1 MKQRYLFVLIAGAVS
16 GLQPLMADE
25 VNVNVNE
32 NDTIKTYNID
42 EVIITSSTKET
53 NDLRLL
59 PGSVSI
65 LSPQA
70 ISGRQIDALK
80 DISSFVPNLYMP
92 DYGSKM
98 TSAIYIRGIGAR
110 SADSRSDFMSIMC
123 RIWIR
128 VPLILN

>member
-65 LSPQA
+65 LSPQRLSDHA
-70 ISGRQIDALK
+70 K
-80 DISSFVPNLYMP
+80 TVSFQVSPKPSEIIYTTLLNNATINSLCFEIQLVKYKKNYLITMK
-92 DYGSKM
+92 S
-98 TSAIYIRGIGAR
+98 IYIFI
-110 SADSRSDFMSIMC
+110 
-123 RIWIR
+123 
-128 VPLILN
+128 LILKR

>member
-1 MKQRYLFVLIAGAVS
+1 MKQRYLSVLIAGAFFCLQTVS
-16 GLQPLMADE
+16 ADE
-25 VNVNVNE
+25 VNVNK

-42 EVIITSSTKET
+42 EVIVTSSTKET

-80 DISSFVPNLYMP
+80 DISAYVPNLCIP

-98 TSAIYIRGIGAR
+98 ASAIYIRGGRGAKQR
-110 SADSRSDFMSIMC
+110 TVGRALC
-123 RIWIR
+123 G
-128 VPLILN
+128 

>member
-1 MKQRYLFVLIAGAVS
+1 MKQRYLFVLIAGTVF

-25 VNVNVNE
+25 VKVNVNE

-98 TSAIYIRGIGAR
+98 TSAIYIRGI
-110 SADSRSDFMSIMC
+110 
-123 RIWIR
+123 
-128 VPLILN
+128 V

>member
-25 VNVNVNE
+25 VNVNE

-65 LSPQA
+65 LPPKRYQ
-70 ISGRQIDALK
+70 D
-80 DISSFVPNLYMP
+80 
-92 DYGSKM
+92 
-98 TSAIYIRGIGAR
+98 AR
-110 SADSRSDFMSIMC
+110 SMR
-123 RIWIR
+123 
-128 VPLILN
+128 

>member
-53 NDLRLL
+53 
-59 PGSVSI
+59 
-65 LSPQA
+65 
-70 ISGRQIDALK
+70 K
-80 DISSFVPNLYMP
+80 D
-92 DYGSKM
+92 
-98 TSAIYIRGIGAR
+98 
-110 SADSRSDFMSIMC
+110 
-123 RIWIR
+123 
-128 VPLILN
+128 